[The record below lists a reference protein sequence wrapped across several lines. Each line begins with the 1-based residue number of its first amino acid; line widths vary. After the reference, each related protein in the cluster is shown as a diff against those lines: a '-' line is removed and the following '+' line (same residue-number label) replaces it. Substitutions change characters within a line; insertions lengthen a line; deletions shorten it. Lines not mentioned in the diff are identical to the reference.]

1 MTVDQLNRMDLRPF
15 VANLGTIYEHSPWIA
30 EAAWRERPFASVE
43 SLAAAMSRV
52 VAESAADR
60 QLALIREHPE
70 LAGRAMARAELTA
83 DSANEQSSAG
93 LTQCTPTELAQLA
106 ALNTRYRERFGFP
119 FVLAVKGYD
128 RVAIIAEL
136 ARRLNN
142 DRAAEFAE
150 SLRQIDKIARLRLA
164 ALVTD

>member
-1 MTVDQLNRMDLRPF
+1 VTVDQLNRMDLRPF
-15 VANLGTIYEHSPWIA
+15 VANLGTVYEHSPWIA
-30 EAAWRERPFASVE
+30 EAVWAERPFDSVD
-43 SLAAAMSRV
+43 SLAVAMARV
-52 VAESAADR
+52 VAESGADR

-83 DSANEQSSAG
+83 DSANEQSGAG
-93 LTQCTPTELAQLA
+93 LTQCTPAELAELS
-106 ALNTRYRERFGFP
+106 ALNARYRERFGFP

-128 RVAIIAEL
+128 RTGIIAEL
-136 ARRLNN
+136 ARRLDN
-142 DRAAEFAE
+142 DRTVEFAE